1 MVPLLLIGKFN
12 GNGNIMRPSKYSVE
26 ELIEL
31 FEKEKVLTL
40 PELKRALGTD
50 VKMTVFRKLKMVPYL
65 SSYSH
70 AGKYYTLHE
79 IADYSDKGLWSFG
92 EVHFSK
98 YGSLKDT
105 IEALVCAS
113 EAGYFASE
121 LQSLLHVAVYKPL
134 SALASSGTLFRQQ
147 FASEY
152 LYLSPA
158 KKELQ
163 LENRKQMLE
172 ISVSKKRRQQVAE
185 FASSEVQEALHLFLA
200 QLNENQRRL
209 YAGFESM
216 KLGYGGDTI
225 MAEITGMNIKTISR
239 GRQEL
244 RAHDITPERVRKAGG
259 GRHPLEKK
267 RKS

>member
-1 MVPLLLIGKFN
+1 
-12 GNGNIMRPSKYSVE
+12 MRPSKYSVE
-26 ELIEL
+26 ELFKL

-40 PELKRALGTD
+40 PELKRALGTE
-50 VKMTVFRKLKMVPYL
+50 VKMTVFRKLKML
-65 SSYSH
+65 SYVTSYSH

-79 IADYSDKGLWSFG
+79 IADFSEHGLWSFG
-92 EVHFSK
+92 AVHFSK
-98 YGSLKDT
+98 HGSLKDT

-121 LQSLLHVAVYKPL
+121 LGSLLHVVVYKPL
-134 SALASSGTLFRQQ
+134 AALAASGSLLRQQ
-147 FASEY
+147 FAGEY
-152 LYLSPA
+152 LYLSPG
-158 KKELQ
+158 KRGLQ
-163 LENRKQMLE
+163 LENRNQMLE
-172 ISVSKKRRQQVAE
+172 ISISKKRRQRVAE
-185 FASSEVQEALHLFLA
+185 FGSPEVGDALQIFLA

-225 MAEITGMNIKTISR
+225 MAEITGMNIKTIAR

-244 RAHDITPERVRKAGG
+244 RAHDITPERVRKVGG

-267 RKS
+267 PKS

>member
-1 MVPLLLIGKFN
+1 
-12 GNGNIMRPSKYSVE
+12 MRPSKYGVE
-26 ELIEL
+26 ELVKL
-31 FEKEKVLTL
+31 FQKQKVLTL
-40 PELKRALGTD
+40 PELKGVLGTE
-50 VKMTVFRKLKMVPYL
+50 VKMTVFRKLKKL
-65 SSYSH
+65 SYVTSYSH

-92 EVHFSK
+92 EVHFSR

-121 LQSLLHVAVYKPL
+121 LQLLLHVAVYKPL
-134 SALASSGTLFRQQ
+134 SALASSGTLLRQQ

-158 KKELQ
+158 KRGLQ
-163 LENRKQMLE
+163 LQNRKQLLE
-172 ISVSKKRRQQVAE
+172 TPISKKRRERVAE
-185 FASSEVQEALHLFLA
+185 FASSEIQEALRLFLA

-225 MAEITGMNIKTISR
+225 MAEITGINIKTIAR
-239 GRQEL
+239 GRREL
-244 RAHDITPERVRKAGG
+244 QAYDITPERVRKAGG

-267 RKS
+267 PKS